1 MWRIASKKTNGGR
14 DFCLEIVLERLQF
27 NEPKKTTT
35 GLIYQKYTPKRP
47 NVFNLITEKIATDSF
62 RSFSNDNKSRYI
74 QILYR
79 ILSDWKLP

>member
-1 MWRIASKKTNGGR
+1 MLAESNDNHSHDARHKS
-14 DFCLEIVLERLQF
+14 LLERLQF
-27 NEPKKTTT
+27 NEPQKTTT

-74 QILYR
+74 QKLYR